1 MLNPVHSVA
10 AFLEGFRVPLTGLKY
25 MNRNPRLWR
34 YGLWPIL
41 VNLFLTGLVLV
52 LLVAGGVYFASAMHP
67 KFSPGFWG
75 RSLEVLMIVFLFV
88 GACGLAFAFWLVAQI
103 AACGYFYGRLARQ
116 VEKLMGTKDDELVE
130 LPLMQEVTD
139 TVRESLGLLVVN
151 FIFLLVQF
159 VPVAGQ
165 IVGIAG
171 SYYFSS
177 LALGQEF
184 WDYPLALRGLR
195 RKEKHA
201 FARRHLFHTL
211 GLGTAVMLLFLVP
224 LVNAVMLTTAVT
236 GTVLLHGKLQ
246 GKLK

>member
-1 MLNPVHSVA
+1 MLNPVNGVA
-10 AFLEGFRVPLTGLKY
+10 AFLEGLRVPLTGFMFMY
-25 MNRNPRLWR
+25 RNPRLWR
-34 YGLWPIL
+34 YGIWPIL
-41 VNLFLTGLVLV
+41 VNLILTGLVFV
-52 LLVAGGVYFASAMHP
+52 LLVAGGTYFASSIHP

-88 GACGLAFAFWLVAQI
+88 SACGLAFAFWLVAQI

-116 VEKLMGTKDDELVE
+116 VEKLLGTKDDELIE

-139 TVRESLGLLVVN
+139 TVRESLGLMVIN
-151 FIFLLVQF
+151 FIFLLVQII
-159 VPVAGQ
+159 PVAGQ
-165 IVGIAG
+165 IVGIGG

-177 LALGQEF
+177 LALGREF

-195 RKEKHA
+195 RKEKHE

-211 GLGTAVMLLFLVP
+211 GLGTAVMLLFLAP
-224 LVNAVMLTTAVT
+224 LVNAVLLTTAVT
-236 GTVLLHGKLQ
+236 GAVLLHGKLQ

>member
-1 MLNPVHSVA
+1 
-10 AFLEGFRVPLTGLKY
+10 
-25 MNRNPRLWR
+25 
-34 YGLWPIL
+34 
-41 VNLFLTGLVLV
+41 
-52 LLVAGGVYFASAMHP
+52 
-67 KFSPGFWG
+67 
-75 RSLEVLMIVFLFV
+75 
-88 GACGLAFAFWLVAQI
+88 
-103 AACGYFYGRLARQ
+103 
-116 VEKLMGTKDDELVE
+116 MGTKDDELVE